1 MQILDGKVRGNLSLY
16 LKENTEKGCKLYISS
31 PFFTL
36 FAFNELKEVINK
48 AEKVN
53 FIFNKSAFTKD
64 LDNQV
69 NLQPLQLNKK
79 LREKGLT
86 EYEYELNLKNQLN
99 QQSIAHICL
108 EYIES
113 KKLNIN
119 SVLNNNFDLIDVIYV
134 ENPSGKKF
142 MINGNNVALTM
153 QGLGFYDHI
162 HFDFKMV
169 NDDQSTVTE
178 LEVRLKQSLFD
189 SKVITNVNDR
199 FAEQLMT
206 ISQHNTPE
214 FLYFFTLY
222 HLFKDRLEKGGLPGE
237 DDQTGFKN
245 TKIWNHLFNF
255 QRDGVIGAINKITR
269 YNGCIIADSVG
280 LGKTFEALAIIKYYE
295 LKNDRVLVLVP
306 KKLRNNWLMF
316 RNNTKTNPFISD
328 RFNYDVLNHTDLS
341 REKGMSGDID
351 LKQINWGNYDLVV
364 IDESHNFRNNESPI
378 GKKTRYQKL
387 MEDIIKAGVKT
398 KVLML
403 SATPV
408 NTRLADLKNQIMF
421 ISENEDD
428 FLEEK
433 LKIES
438 VTETLR
444 FAQTKFKEWSRL
456 EESSRTIDRLIES
469 LDFNF
474 FSLLNALTISRSRKH
489 IKTYYD
495 TSEIGEFP
503 KRLKPISIKPDV
515 DTNNEFPS
523 LEVVNNDIL
532 RLNLAIYSPLKYVL
546 PTKKQEYEDKY
557 SQTVK
562 GGKSLFLQS
571 DREMNLIHLMRINLL
586 KRMESSIYS
595 FQLSV
600 SRILSSVQAMLDKIK
615 KGQAIAE
622 TIDEDEDMDEELEA
636 YSIGNAKVTVNFQDL
651 DLIRLKEDLNDDLAV
666 LTKLQNLSKRVD
678 ETRDEKLK
686 HLKDLIEAKMTHP
699 INPNNTKI
707 IVFTAF
713 ADTAEYLYEH
723 LSPWFT
729 DKFQRY
735 TALITGSSKQSTTAP
750 SVPHQFEELL
760 AHFSPNS
767 NHLEEKTGEIDLL
780 VSTDCISE
788 GQNLQDCDY
797 LINYDIHWNPVRII
811 QRFGRIDRIGSK
823 NKVIQLV
830 NFWPNMALEAYI
842 DLEGRVRSRMTAVA
856 MTASGD
862 DDLINSNKMDLQYR
876 KKQLLQLQEEVLDLE
891 DISGTISLSD
901 LNLDEYLINLER
913 HLEHHLP
920 EIESRPSGIFA
931 MTKIPEDQQSLYKS
945 GVIFCVKHTS
955 NDLDSKGNTSLLP
968 FHLVY
973 VDMEGS
979 IFVPDANP
987 KKSLDLYK
995 RACLGEKEIF
1005 QDLIQS
1011 FNQKTNFGKN
1021 NQVYIKLLEKVFEHL
1036 KGSIEEKGLQSI
1048 FTLNK
1053 TSVKSSPINTHKEF
1067 ELISYLI
1074 LQ

>member
-1 MQILDGKVRGNLSLY
+1 MHILDGKVRGNLSLY
-16 LKENTEKGCKLYISS
+16 LKEHTEKGCNLYISS

-36 FAFNELKEVINK
+36 FAFNELKDVINK
-48 AEKVN
+48 SSKFN
-53 FIFNKSAFTKD
+53 FIFNKTAFTKD
-64 LDNQV
+64 LENQI
-69 NLQPLQLNKK
+69 NFNPLLLNKK

-99 QQSIAHICL
+99 QQSIAKICL
-108 EYIES
+108 DYIQNS
-113 KKLNIN
+113 KLTIN
-119 SVLNNNFDLIDVIYV
+119 SVLNTNFDLIDVIYV
-134 ENPSGKKF
+134 ENPSGKNY
-142 MINGNNVALTM
+142 MITGNNVALTM
-153 QGLGFYDHI
+153 QGLGFYDHV

-169 NDDQSTVTE
+169 NDDASTISE
-178 LEVRLKQSLFD
+178 LEIRLKQSLQD
-189 SKVITNVNDR
+189 SKVVTNVTDR

-222 HLFKDRLEKGGLPGE
+222 HLFKDRLEKGDLPGE
-237 DDQTGFKN
+237 DDNTGFKN

-255 QRDGVIGAINKITR
+255 QRDGVIGAINKITQ

-295 LKNDRVLVLVP
+295 LKNDRVLVLAP

-316 RNNTKTNPFISD
+316 RNNTKTNPFVSD

-341 REKGMSGDID
+341 RDKGMSGDID

-364 IDESHNFRNNESPI
+364 IDESHNFRNNETPI

-387 MEDIIKAGVKT
+387 MEDIIKTGVKT

-428 FLEEK
+428 FLYDK
-433 LKIES
+433 LQIES
-438 VTETLR
+438 VAETLR
-444 FAQTKFKEWSRL
+444 FAQLKFKEWSRL
-456 EESSRTIDRLIES
+456 EEPLRTIDRLIES

-515 DTNNEFPS
+515 DAKHEFPS
-523 LEVVNNDIL
+523 LEDVNNDIL

-546 PTKKQEYEDKY
+546 LTKKQEYEDKY

-571 DREMNLIHLMRINLL
+571 DREINLIHLMRINLL

-600 SRILSSVQAMLDKIK
+600 ARLLDSVQEMLNKIQ
-615 KGQAIAE
+615 KGQILIE
-622 TIDEDEDMDEELEA
+622 TIEDDDDLDEELEA
-636 YSIGNAKVTVNFQDL
+636 YAIGNAKVTVNFNDL
-651 DLIRLKEDLNDDLAV
+651 DLLRLKDDLNDDLAV
-666 LTKLQNLSKRVD
+666 LKKLKLLSQRVNPS
-678 ETRDEKLK
+678 RDEKLIK
-686 HLKDLIEAKMTHP
+686 LKEIIKQKITNPL
-699 INPNNTKI
+699 NPNNTKV

-713 ADTAEYLYEH
+713 ADTAEYLYEQ
-723 LSPWFT
+723 LSPWLM
-729 DKFQRY
+729 DEFQRY
-735 TALITGSSKQSTTAP
+735 TALITGSSKQTTTAP
-750 SVPHQFEELL
+750 TVPNQFEELL
-760 AHFSPNS
+760 AHFSPES

-780 VSTDCISE
+780 ISTDCISE

-823 NKVIQLV
+823 NKIIQLV
-830 NFWPNMALEAYI
+830 NFWPNMDLEAYI
-842 DLEGRVRSRMTAVA
+842 DLEGRVRNRMTAVA

-913 HLEHHLP
+913 HLEHHQA

-931 MTKIPEDQQSLYKS
+931 LTKIPVDQISLYKK

-973 VDMEGS
+973 VAEEGS

-995 RACLGEKEIF
+995 RACLGQKEIF

-1011 FNQKTNFGKN
+1011 FNQQTNFGKY
-1021 NQVYIKLLEKVFEHL
+1021 NQVYIKLLEKVFDHL

-1053 TSVKSSPINTHKEF
+1053 NSIKTTNIQTHKEF

-1074 LQ
+1074 IQ